1 VVCSGSECVLFW
13 AAVAVAVALAVDL
26 LHAEQTCSDDDA
38 GEEADAAADAS
49 PTVHTFAWLGLLGE
63 LRAASSSSESPPISL
78 LLHP

>member
-1 VVCSGSECVLFW
+1 VWCVLCSGSECVLFW

-26 LHAEQTCSDDDA
+26 LHAEQTCSDDD
-38 GEEADAAADAS
+38 ADAAADAS

>member
-1 VVCSGSECVLFW
+1 LFW

-38 GEEADAAADAS
+38 GEEADAS
-49 PTVHTFAWLGLLGE
+49 PTVHTFALLGLLGE